1 MIIKALPTAVLSSVL
16 AMMMYPFLSSGT
28 PVTTSYDSA
37 PFEVEIEALA
47 VDNDKPNF
55 AAISE
60 VTEKKQA
67 FFDYLRVSV
76 EVENKRILAERE
88 LLVETKVALDNKTI
102 ITTEQEAD
110 LARLGNSYNWPVPSN
125 GIDNAWLEEMM
136 HRVNV
141 IPEALILTQAANES
155 AWGTSRFAVQAN
167 NYFGQW
173 CYSKGCGLVP
183 EQRPEGATHEVAK
196 FDTAQQSVNAYFM
209 NINRNAAYAELRNIR
224 AQLMLNQ
231 SDLTSTDAA
240 LALSQGLHRYSER
253 GQAYI
258 DELQAMI
265 RFNKTFW
272 LT

>member
-1 MIIKALPTAVLSSVL
+1 
-16 AMMMYPFLSSGT
+16 MMVYPFLSSDT
-28 PVTTSYDSA
+28 PVTSSQELVTI
-37 PFEVEIEALA
+37 ETEIETEIEAVALA
-47 VDNDKPNF
+47 VNNDKPNF

-67 FFDYLRVSV
+67 FIDYLRVSV
-76 EVENKRILAERE
+76 EVENNRILAERE
-88 LLVETKVALDNKTI
+88 LLDETKIALENKSI
-102 ITTEQEAD
+102 ITTEQEAN
-110 LARLGNSYNWPVPSN
+110 LARLGNSYNWPIPST
-125 GIDNAWLEEMM
+125 GIDNAWLEEML

-224 AQLMLNQ
+224 AKLMLNR

-240 LALSQGLHRYSER
+240 LALSQGLQSYSER

-265 RFNKTFW
+265 RFNQTFW

>member
-1 MIIKALPTAVLSSVL
+1 MIKNALPIAVFSSVL
-16 AMMMYPFLSSGT
+16 AMMVYPFLSSDTAVAISHELT
-28 PVTTSYDSA
+28 P
-37 PFEVEIEALA
+37 VEIEIDTVT

-76 EVENKRILAERE
+76 DVENKRIVAERE
-88 LLVETKVALDNKTI
+88 LLSATKTAIKNNAV
-102 ITTEQEAD
+102 ITKEQQAN
-110 LARLGNSYNWPVPSN
+110 LARLGNSYNWPIPAI
-125 GIDNAWLEEMM
+125 GIDNAWLEEML

-173 CYSKGCGLVP
+173 CFSKGCGLVP

-196 FDTAQQSVNAYFM
+196 FDSAQQSVNAYLM
-209 NINRNAAYAELRNIR
+209 NINRNAAYSELRDIR
-224 AQLMLNQ
+224 AQMMLNQ
-231 SDLTSTDAA
+231 SDLTSPDAA
-240 LALSQGLHRYSER
+240 LALSQGLQRYSER

-258 DELQAMI
+258 DELQTMI
-265 RFNKTFW
+265 RFNHKFW